1 MRHLQNIHEQYSDK
15 GVAVIGV
22 NLSDDREIAIAF
34 LEENGA
40 TFPNALDTS
49 TAARRAID
57 AYDSVGGQSAV
68 PMNVVID
75 REGKI
80 AAIWYGGSHEEG
92 FEALRELGIR

>member
-1 MRHLQNIHEQYSDK
+1 M
-15 GVAVIGV
+15 AVIGV
-22 NLSDDREIAIAF
+22 NLSDDRDIAISF

-49 TAARRAID
+49 PSARRAID

-80 AAIWYGGSHEEG
+80 AAIWYGSGHEKG
-92 FEALRELGIR
+92 FEALRELGVR